1 MIVYFSIFQDM
12 ARLYF
17 FNFFFLK
24 YFFVL
29 INQFRQVVDTSGDED
44 DGMDETILP
53 VDYNKAGVCIK
64 EI

>member
-1 MIVYFSIFQDM
+1 M
-12 ARLYF
+12 
-17 FNFFFLK
+17 
-24 YFFVL
+24 L